1 MQNMSSKNVGTEDVL
16 AVLGQLDTQS
26 RVIWKKGT
34 LAEENVSIRS
44 GYKSFS

>member
-1 MQNMSSKNVGTEDVL
+1 MQNMSSKNIGTEDVL
-16 AVLGQLDTQS
+16 ASQCQLDTQS

-34 LAEENVSIRS
+34 LTEENVSIRS